1 MLSMSLLFSV
11 QNLFSVTYVFVLL
24 AQEICRL
31 KSCALL
37 AVRCSRYREA
47 KYQFLSSTSELI
59 EQCDTT
65 AKAKDRLGWDIES
78 TLPITLL
85 SPPLHQRAPILPPP
99 PKKKK
104 ARLRSKCA
112 CTVFFAKTPKNH
124 RHEILSALSSFYKR
138 PNFAETM
145 SLSSRPK
152 RSRVLLSWVL
162 FAEKHIPPA
171 HVTVK
176 QAYRTM

>member
-1 MLSMSLLFSV
+1 MQTKVMCATRRSLFAV
-11 QNLFSVTYVFVLL
+11 QGSKISIPVFDER
-24 AQEICRL
+24 AYR
-31 KSCALL
+31 
-37 AVRCSRYREA
+37 AVRYHGESQGQVGLGYRVHPPHHA
-47 KYQFLSSTSELI
+47 SFPPSTPKSSHS
-59 EQCDTT
+59 
-65 AKAKDRLGWDIES
+65 
-78 TLPITLL
+78 
-85 SPPLHQRAPILPPP
+85 SPPSQ
-99 PKKKK
+99 KKK